1 MNYWQVKIFY
11 QETEILEIAIKAKR
25 LAESPLDKASEKQ
38 TNAIKKQTMVI
49 KIRKINNKKN
59 KNNIWN
65 RWKMSS

>member
-1 MNYWQVKIFY
+1 M
-11 QETEILEIAIKAKR
+11 LEIAIKAKR

-49 KIRKINNKKN
+49 KKRKINNKKN